1 MATITQS
8 QSAHN
13 NLGVT
18 PYGNLTALHFVLE
31 TNATGA
37 AINSNS
43 TAAIIAIGDVVRLG
57 VLPAGF
63 KLIDSQVVVQ
73 TGLTAAVTGKLG
85 FAYVDGVDVV
95 GVAAQDDDYFGTGL
109 VLSAAARLRN
119 ATSNSAVTLPKDAYL
134 TLTTAGAANAKAARV
149 EVTVLGIVQGV
160 A

>member
-43 TAAIIAIGDVVRLG
+43 ATAIALGDTVRLG

-63 KLIDSQVVVQ
+63 KLVDSQVVVQ
-73 TGLTAAVTGKLG
+73 TGMTAAVTGKLG
-85 FAYVDGVDVV
+85 FAYVDGVE
-95 GVAAQDDDYFGTGL
+95 GIAIQQDDDYFGTGL

-119 ATSNSAVTLPKDAYL
+119 VTTNSAVTLPKDAYL

>member
-13 NLGVT
+13 NLGIT

-31 TNATGA
+31 TNAAGA

-43 TAAIIAIGDVVRLG
+43 ATAIALGDTVRLG

-63 KLIDSQVVVQ
+63 KLVDSQVVVQ

-85 FAYVDGVDVV
+85 FAYTDGVDV
-95 GVAAQDDDYFGTGL
+95 AATAQDDDYFGAGL

>member
-43 TAAIIAIGDVVRLG
+43 ATAIALGDTVRLG

-63 KLIDSQVVVQ
+63 KLVDSQVVVQ
-73 TGLTAAVTGKLG
+73 TGMTAAVTGKLG
-85 FAYVDGVDVV
+85 FAYVDGVE
-95 GVAAQDDDYFGTGL
+95 GIAIQQDDDYFGAGL

-119 ATSNSAVTLPKDAYL
+119 VTTNSAVTLPKDAYL

-149 EVTVLGIVQGV
+149 EVTVLGIIQGV

>member
-13 NLGVT
+13 NLGAT

-31 TNATGA
+31 TNAAGA

-43 TAAIIAIGDVVRLG
+43 TAAIAIGDVVRLG

-73 TGLTAAVTGKLG
+73 TGLTASVTGKLG
-85 FAYVDGVDVV
+85 FAYADGVDVA
-95 GVAAQDDDYFGTGL
+95 GAAAQDDDYFGAGL

-119 ATSNSAVTLPKDAYL
+119 ATANSAVTLPKDAYL
-134 TLTTAGAANAKAARV
+134 TLTTAGAANAKAACV

>member
-43 TAAIIAIGDVVRLG
+43 ATAIALGDTVRLG

-63 KLIDSQVVVQ
+63 KLVDSQVVVQ
-73 TGLTAAVTGKLG
+73 TGMTAAVTGKLG
-85 FAYVDGVDVV
+85 FAYVDGVE
-95 GVAAQDDDYFGTGL
+95 GIAIQQDDDYFGAGL

-119 ATSNSAVTLPKDAYL
+119 VTTNSAVTLPKDAYL

>member
-1 MATITQS
+1 MATITQKQNTS
-8 QSAHN
+8 N
-13 NLGVT
+13 NLGAA
-18 PYGNLTALHFVLE
+18 PDGNLTALHFVLE

-43 TAAIIAIGDVVRLG
+43 TTAIAAGDVVRLG

-63 KLIDSQVVVQ
+63 KLVDSQVVVQ
-73 TGLTAAVTGKLG
+73 TGMTAAVTGKLG
-85 FAYVDGVDVV
+85 FAYVDGVE
-95 GVAAQDDDYFGTGL
+95 GIAIQQDDDYFGTGL

>member
-13 NLGVT
+13 NLGIT

-43 TAAIIAIGDVVRLG
+43 TAAIAIGDVVRLG

-63 KLIDSQVVVQ
+63 KLTDSQVVVQ

-85 FAYVDGVDVV
+85 FAYTDGVDVV

-149 EVTVLGIVQGV
+149 EVTVLGIIQGV

>member
-37 AINSNS
+37 AINSSS
-43 TAAIIAIGDVVRLG
+43 TAAIAIGDVVRLG

-95 GVAAQDDDYFGTGL
+95 GVDAQDDDYFGTGL

>member
-37 AINSNS
+37 AINSSS
-43 TAAIIAIGDVVRLG
+43 TAAIAIGDVVRLG

-63 KLIDSQVVVQ
+63 KLTDSQVVVQ
-73 TGLTAAVTGKLG
+73 TGLTASVTGKLG

>member
-13 NLGVT
+13 NLGIT

-43 TAAIIAIGDVVRLG
+43 ATAIALGDTVRLG

-63 KLIDSQVVVQ
+63 KLTDSQVVVQ

-85 FAYVDGVDVV
+85 FAYADGVDV
-95 GVAAQDDDYFGTGL
+95 AATAQDDDYFGTGL

-119 ATSNSAVTLPKDAYL
+119 VTTNSAVTLPKDAYL

>member
-31 TNATGA
+31 TNAAGA
-37 AINSNS
+37 AINSSS
-43 TAAIIAIGDVVRLG
+43 TTAIAIGDVVRLG

-63 KLIDSQVVVQ
+63 KLTDSQVVVQ

-95 GVAAQDDDYFGTGL
+95 GVDAQDDDYFGTGL

>member
-13 NLGVT
+13 NLGAT

-43 TAAIIAIGDVVRLG
+43 TAAIAVGDVVRLG

-63 KLIDSQVVVQ
+63 KLTDSQVVVQ

-85 FAYVDGVDVV
+85 FAYTDGVDVV
-95 GVAAQDDDYFGTGL
+95 GVAAQDDDYFGAAL

-119 ATSNSAVTLPKDAYL
+119 VTTSSAVTLPKDAYL

-149 EVTVLGIVQGV
+149 EVTVYGIAQGV

>member
-31 TNATGA
+31 TNAAGA
-37 AINSNS
+37 AINSSS
-43 TAAIIAIGDVVRLG
+43 TAAIAIGDVVRLG

-95 GVAAQDDDYFGTGL
+95 GVDAQDDDYFGTGL

>member
-13 NLGVT
+13 NLGAT

-43 TAAIIAIGDVVRLG
+43 ATAIALGDTVRLG

-63 KLIDSQVVVQ
+63 KLVDSQVVVQ
-73 TGLTAAVTGKLG
+73 TGMTAAVTGKLG
-85 FAYVDGVDVV
+85 FAYVDGVE
-95 GVAAQDDDYFGTGL
+95 GIAIQQDDDYFGTGL
-109 VLSAAARLRN
+109 TLSAAARLRN
-119 ATSNSAVTLPKDAYL
+119 ATTNSAVILPKDAYL

-149 EVTVLGIVQGV
+149 EVTVLGIIQGV

>member
-13 NLGVT
+13 NLGIT

-43 TAAIIAIGDVVRLG
+43 TAAIAIGDVVRLG

-63 KLIDSQVVVQ
+63 KLTDSQVVVQ

-85 FAYVDGVDVV
+85 FAYTDGVDVV
-95 GVAAQDDDYFGTGL
+95 GVAAQDDDYFGAGL

-119 ATSNSAVTLPKDAYL
+119 VTTNSAVILPKDAYL

-149 EVTVLGIVQGV
+149 EVTVLGIIQGV

>member
-31 TNATGA
+31 TSATGA
-37 AINSNS
+37 AINSSS
-43 TAAIIAIGDVVRLG
+43 TAAIAIGDVVRLG

-63 KLIDSQVVVQ
+63 KLVDSQVVVQ
-73 TGLTAAVTGKLG
+73 TGMTAAVTGKLG
-85 FAYVDGVDVV
+85 FAYVDGVE
-95 GVAAQDDDYFGTGL
+95 GIAIQQDDDYFGTGL

>member
-43 TAAIIAIGDVVRLG
+43 ATAIALGDTVRLG

-63 KLIDSQVVVQ
+63 KLVDSQVVVQ
-73 TGLTAAVTGKLG
+73 TGMTAAVTGKLG
-85 FAYVDGVDVV
+85 FAYVDGVE
-95 GVAAQDDDYFGTGL
+95 GIAIQQDDDYFGAGL

-119 ATSNSAVTLPKDAYL
+119 VTTNSAVTLPKDAYL

-149 EVTVLGIVQGV
+149 EVTVLGVIQGV

>member
-1 MATITQS
+1 MTTITQP

-13 NLGVT
+13 NLGIT

-31 TNATGA
+31 TNAAGA

-43 TAAIIAIGDVVRLG
+43 TAAIAIGDVVRLG

-119 ATSNSAVTLPKDAYL
+119 AASNSAVTLPKDAYL

>member
-1 MATITQS
+1 MTTITQS

-13 NLGVT
+13 NLGAT

-37 AINSNS
+37 AIHSNS
-43 TAAIIAIGDVVRLG
+43 TAAIAIGDVVRLG
-57 VLPAGF
+57 VLPAGV
-63 KLIDSQVVVQ
+63 KLTDSQVVVQ

-85 FAYVDGVDVV
+85 FAYTDGVDVV

-119 ATSNSAVTLPKDAYL
+119 VTTNSAVTLPKDAHL
-134 TLTTAGAANAKAARV
+134 TLTTAGAANAKASRI
-149 EVTVLGIVQGV
+149 EVTVYGIVQGV

>member
-43 TAAIIAIGDVVRLG
+43 AAAIAIGDVVRLG

-85 FAYVDGVDVV
+85 FAYVDGVDIV
-95 GVAAQDDDYFGTGL
+95 GVDAQDDDYFGTGL

>member
-31 TNATGA
+31 TNAAGA
-37 AINSNS
+37 VINSSS
-43 TAAIIAIGDVVRLG
+43 TTAIAIGDVVRLG

-63 KLIDSQVVVQ
+63 KLVDSQVVVQ

-85 FAYVDGVDVV
+85 FAYVDGVE
-95 GVAAQDDDYFGTGL
+95 GIAIQQDDDYFGAGL

-119 ATSNSAVTLPKDAYL
+119 VTTNSAVTLPKDAYL

>member
-43 TAAIIAIGDVVRLG
+43 ATAIALGDTVRLG

-63 KLIDSQVVVQ
+63 KLVDSQVVVQ
-73 TGLTAAVTGKLG
+73 TGMTAAVTGKLG
-85 FAYVDGVDVV
+85 FAYVDGVE
-95 GVAAQDDDYFGTGL
+95 GIAIQQDDDYFGAGL
-109 VLSAAARLRN
+109 TLSAAARLRN
-119 ATSNSAVTLPKDAYL
+119 VTTNSAVTLPKDAYL

>member
-1 MATITQS
+1 MSTITQS

-13 NLGVT
+13 NLGIT

-37 AINSNS
+37 AINSSS
-43 TAAIIAIGDVVRLG
+43 TAAIAIGDVVRLG

-73 TGLTAAVTGKLG
+73 TGLTASVTGKLG

-95 GVAAQDDDYFGTGL
+95 GVAAQDDDSFEHWLGAQCCRPPAQCHKQQRRDTPQ
-109 VLSAAARLRN
+109 RC
-119 ATSNSAVTLPKDAYL
+119 LPDADH
-134 TLTTAGAANAKAARV
+134 GGRC
-149 EVTVLGIVQGV
+149 QR
-160 A
+160 

>member
-31 TNATGA
+31 TNAAGA
-37 AINSNS
+37 AINSSS
-43 TAAIIAIGDVVRLG
+43 TTAIAIGDTVRLG

-63 KLIDSQVVVQ
+63 KLVDSQVVVQ

-85 FAYVDGVDVV
+85 FAYTDGVDV
-95 GVAAQDDDYFGTGL
+95 AATAQDDDYFGAGL
-109 VLSAAARLRN
+109 VLSAADRLRN
-119 ATSNSAVTLPKDAYL
+119 VTTNSAVTLPKDAYL